1 MKRTSALILLVIL
14 AVSIGSGVYLTWR
27 LLPFQPASTSVPLQ
41 ATSTPVQFASTPVG
55 IEQTLI
61 NGNIT
66 VDGEYYIQFTV
77 PSDAYDITVSGNFS
91 VLGEGT
97 IRIIVVNATNFVS
110 GFGLPTSYDSGQQSA
125 NYINAALAPGA
136 TYYLVYDNFI
146 QWGIFQ
152 PVKIVN
158 TDIDLNFWYD

>member
-14 AVSIGSGVYLTWR
+14 AVSIGAGVYITWR
-27 LLPFQPASTSVPLQ
+27 LLPFQPAST
-41 ATSTPVQFASTPVG
+41 PVQFASTPAD

-77 PSDAYDITVSGNFS
+77 PSDAYDITISGNFS

-125 NYINAALAPGA
+125 NNVNAKLAPGA

-152 PVKIVN
+152 PVKIVS
-158 TDIDLNFWYD
+158 TDIDLSYFYT

>member
-1 MKRTSALILLVIL
+1 MVKRINALILVVIL
-14 AVSIGSGVYLTWR
+14 AVSIGSSVYITWR
-27 LLPFQPASTSVPLQ
+27 LLPFQPAYTS
-41 ATSTPVQFASTPVG
+41 VQFASTPVG

-110 GFGLPTSYDSGQQSA
+110 GFGLPTGYDSGQQSA
-125 NYINAALAPGA
+125 DFVNATLAPGA

-146 QWGIFQ
+146 QWDIFQ

-158 TDIDLNFWYD
+158 TYMDLNFWYD